1 LNWPAEPKPATA
13 FVIELPAEPKPATA
27 FVIELARRAEARY
40 GGRRLVTPA

>member
-27 FVIELARRAEARY
+27 FVIELARRAEARDSL
-40 GGRRLVTPA
+40 RD